1 MYGRVNTTNLAQFG
15 SSLNGKFIKL
25 VFQTN
30 KKINSSN
37 ELLSIMFAED
47 TEFFE
52 HSNINALFKILND
65 ELIKM
70 KKQFPAI
77 KL

>member
-30 KKINSSN
+30 KQINSSN

-70 KKQFPAI
+70 KKSFPAI

>member
-1 MYGRVNTTNLAQFG
+1 
-15 SSLNGKFIKL
+15 
-25 VFQTN
+25 
-30 KKINSSN
+30 
-37 ELLSIMFAED
+37 MFAED

-70 KKQFPAI
+70 KK
-77 KL
+77 

>member
-1 MYGRVNTTNLAQFG
+1 MYGGVKSSNLAQFG

-25 VFQTN
+25 GFQTN

>member
-1 MYGRVNTTNLAQFG
+1 MYGGVKSSNLAQFG

-25 VFQTN
+25 GFQTN

-37 ELLSIMFAED
+37 VLLPIMFAED
-47 TEFFE
+47 TEFIE
-52 HSNINALFKILND
+52 RSNINALFKIVND

-70 KKQFPAI
+70 KE
-77 KL
+77 

>member
-1 MYGRVNTTNLAQFG
+1 MYGGVKSSNLAQFG

-30 KKINSSN
+30 KQINSSN

>member
-37 ELLSIMFAED
+37 VLFPIMFAED

-52 HSNINALFKILND
+52 HSNINALFKIVNV

-70 KKQFPAI
+70 KE
-77 KL
+77 

>member
-1 MYGRVNTTNLAQFG
+1 MYGGVNTTNLAYFG

-30 KKINSSN
+30 KQINSSN

-70 KKQFPAI
+70 KKSFPAI

>member
-1 MYGRVNTTNLAQFG
+1 MYGGVNTTNLAYFG

-37 ELLSIMFAED
+37 ELLPIMFAED

-52 HSNINALFKILND
+52 RSNINALFKIVND
-65 ELIKM
+65 KLIKM
-70 KKQFPAI
+70 KE
-77 KL
+77 

>member
-1 MYGRVNTTNLAQFG
+1 
-15 SSLNGKFIKL
+15 
-25 VFQTN
+25 
-30 KKINSSN
+30 
-37 ELLSIMFAED
+37 MFAED

-52 HSNINALFKILND
+52 RSNINALFKIVND

-70 KKQFPAI
+70 KEWFPAI

>member
-30 KKINSSN
+30 KQINSSN

>member
-1 MYGRVNTTNLAQFG
+1 
-15 SSLNGKFIKL
+15 
-25 VFQTN
+25 
-30 KKINSSN
+30 
-37 ELLSIMFAED
+37 MFAED

-52 HSNINALFKILND
+52 HSNINALFKIVNV

-70 KKQFPAI
+70 KEWFPAI